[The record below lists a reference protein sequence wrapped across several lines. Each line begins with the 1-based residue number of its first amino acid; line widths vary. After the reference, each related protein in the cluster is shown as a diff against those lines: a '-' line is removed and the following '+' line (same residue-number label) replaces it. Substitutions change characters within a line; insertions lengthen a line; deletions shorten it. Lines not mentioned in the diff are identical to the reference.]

1 MEIATRRRQ
10 TPLPYCLPSIT
21 EEEIGE
27 VVDSLRSGW
36 LTTGPKVKQFERE
49 FAAYAGAGHALAVS
63 SCTAGLEIALAA
75 LGVGPGDEVIVPTL
89 TFVASA
95 NCAMHVGAQPVLI
108 DVGDDY
114 QATAA
119 AIEGAITP
127 RTRAIV
133 LVHYGGT
140 VGDLEPIYDLARRRD
155 LAIVE
160 DAAHAVGCTYRGHQ
174 IGSDA
179 IAPGVRRA
187 TAFSFYATKNLTTGE
202 GGMITTSDDDLAARM
217 RVLTLHGMD
226 RDAWKRYTAEG
237 SWRYDV
243 TAAGFKANMS
253 DLCAALGIH
262 QLRRLEA
269 MTARRRE
276 IGQIYDAGLR
286 GLPLALPTSARD
298 RNHTRHLYPVRLLRG
313 SRDRFIEAMKARNV
327 GTSVHFIP
335 LHHFTLYAG
344 QYTPAGFPVAERLFA
359 GLCSLPLYPSMT
371 DEDARDV
378 VAAVAD
384 ALTEC

>member
-1 MEIATRRRQ
+1 METAVHRREA
-10 TPLPYCLPSIT
+10 PLPYYRPSIT

-36 LTTGPKVKQFERE
+36 LTTGPKVKQFEGE
-49 FAAYAGAGHALAVS
+49 FAGHVGASHALAVS

-75 LGVGPGDEVIVPTL
+75 LDVGPGDEVIVPTL

-95 NCAMHVGAQPVLI
+95 NCALHVGAKPVLV

-114 QATAA
+114 QVTAA
-119 AIEGAITP
+119 AIEAAITP
-127 RTRAIV
+127 NTKAVV

-140 VGDLEPIYDLARRRD
+140 VGELEPIYELARGRG
-155 LAIVE
+155 LALVE

-174 IGSDA
+174 VGSDA
-179 IAPGVRRA
+179 LAPGVRRA

-202 GGMITTSDDDLAARM
+202 GGMITTDDADLAARM

-262 QLRRLEA
+262 QLRRLGA
-269 MTARRRE
+269 MTARRQE
-276 IGQIYDAGLR
+276 IARIYDAGLR
-286 GLPLALPTSARD
+286 GLPLALPSVGPE
-298 RNHTRHLYPVRLLRG
+298 RNHTYHLYPIRLLSG
-313 SRDRFIEAMKARNV
+313 SRDRFIEAMKARYV

-335 LHHFTLYAG
+335 LHQFTLYAG
-344 QYTPAGFPVAERLFA
+344 DYTPAQFPTAERLFA
-359 GLCSLPLYPSMT
+359 GLCSLPLYPSMS
-371 DEDARDV
+371 DDDARDV
-378 VAAVAD
+378 VDAVRD